1 MVKKALIIGGVG
13 LAGYSLYRY
22 FKYQIDLAMKYDYKI
37 KNFKYL
43 GINGND
49 VKVSATIQITNKSNF
64 KLIVNSFD
72 LDLYYQ
78 GKKFADVIS
87 TKPITIEPNRSF
99 DITGVGVINVNDIKE
114 GLPSFLSA
122 VAKQKPIKI
131 EVEGDLKI
139 NFMNLNST
147 INFNKEEFTYSSDL
161 ITEYGFGK
169 EYDKLKQKYPK
180 IFNFFGIK

>member
-13 LAGYSLYRY
+13 IAGYGLYRY
-22 FKYQIDLAMKYDYKI
+22 FKYQVDLAMKYDYKI

-49 VKVSATIQITNKSNF
+49 VKVSATIQITNKSSF

-72 LDLYYQ
+72 LDLYYE

-87 TKPITIEPNRSF
+87 TKPVTIEPNSSF
-99 DITGVGVINVNDIKE
+99 DITGIGVINVNDIKV
-114 GLPSFLSA
+114 GLPQFLSD
-122 VAKQKPIKI
+122 VLKQKPIEI
-131 EVEGDLKI
+131 EVLGQLKI
-139 NFMNLNST
+139 NFMNVNST
-147 INFNKEEFTYSSDL
+147 INFNREKFTYSTDL
-161 ITEYGFGK
+161 ISEYGFGDK
-169 EYDKLKQKYPK
+169 YSKLKQKYSN

>member
-1 MVKKALIIGGVG
+1 MIKKALIIGGVG
-13 LAGYSLYRY
+13 LAGYGLYRY
-22 FKYQIDLAMKYDYKI
+22 FKYQVDMAMKYDYKI

-43 GINGND
+43 GIDGND
-49 VKVSATIQITNKSNF
+49 IKVSSTIQITNKSNF

-87 TKPITIEPNRSF
+87 SKPVTIEPNSSF
-99 DITGVGVINVNDIKE
+99 DITGVGIINVNDIKE
-114 GLPSFLSA
+114 GLPSFLSD
-122 VAKQKPIKI
+122 VIKQKPIQI
-131 EVEGDLKI
+131 EVEGQLKI

-147 INFNKEEFTYSSDL
+147 IQFNKEKFTYSNDL
-161 ITEYGFGK
+161 ITEYGFGEK
-169 EYDKLKQKYPK
+169 YDELKHKYSK